1 MAVIGSTPTDPTPG
15 RALIVP
21 VAAGCAA
28 LLAVAVYVN
37 ALQNPFV
44 YDDFRLIVENPSILN
59 LWDLKSVIVR
69 DITRPLVNLSYAVD
83 TMIWGRIP
91 LGYHVTNLVLHA
103 INVMLVFWVALLAA
117 DDRRRQ
123 RDAVWTGGA
132 PQVIGFASAVVFA
145 VHPMMTEAVGYVTG
159 RSEVLFSFFFLLGL
173 LSGRRWML
181 GGGRRWWAAC
191 VASWIAGVLAKE
203 TAAMLPAVLLAYDW
217 FVLKGDPAERRRRF
231 LRLELPMLALALTAG
246 IARIAVLKLIEFPGR
261 PGADSRYAL
270 VEIEVLWRYLALFLV
285 PRGQSI
291 FHPVTL
297 IESVVSLRAVANIAA
312 LVGFLALA
320 WRLRRV
326 HGLVGFGLV
335 WFILLLLPP
344 AVLFTLGRG
353 EAMVERRAYLP
364 AAGLFLIVGY
374 SFGGL
379 WARAGR
385 QRMLAA
391 GAAGVFIASLGF
403 LTVMR
408 NVMWQNPVALT
419 REAARLAP
427 GQWLPR
433 VMVGEAFRQRGQCPD
448 AAEEYRAAIDMRPRE
463 EFPYTRLAGC
473 LVEMRELDQAEDVLR
488 DLRAINPMSQDASMG
503 LGVFALLDGRFA
515 DARTYLREAVDRDP
529 PRPRASLMLAFIDG
543 ALPSDETRR
552 VCEELRAVAGP
563 TMNVE
568 MCQSD
573 SPQVYRGPGSSPSR

>member
-15 RALIVP
+15 HAFIVP

-28 LLAVAVYVN
+28 LLAIAVYVN

-69 DITRPLVNLSYAVD
+69 DITRPLVNVSYAVD

-91 LGYHVTNLVLHA
+91 LGYHLTNLVLHA

-123 RDAVWTGGA
+123 ARDVPWTGGA
-132 PQVIGFASAVVFA
+132 PQVIGFASAAVFA

-159 RSEVLFSFFFLLGL
+159 RAEVLFSFFFLLGL

-217 FVLKGDPAERRRRF
+217 FVLDGDPAERRRRF
-231 LRLELPMLALALTAG
+231 LRLELPMLALALAAG

-270 VEIEVLWRYLALFLV
+270 VEIEVVWRYLALFLV

-297 IESVVSLRAVANIAA
+297 IDVVSLRAAANCAA
-312 LVGFLALA
+312 LAGFLAVA
-320 WRLRRV
+320 WRLRRR

-353 EAMVERRAYLP
+353 EAMVERRTYLP
-364 AAGLFLIVGY
+364 AAGLFLIVAY
-374 SFGGL
+374 SFGGV

-391 GAAGVFIASLGF
+391 ATAGVFIASLGF

-408 NVMWQNPVALT
+408 NVIWQNPVALT

-433 VMVGEAFRQRGQCPD
+433 VMVGEAFRQRGQCPN
-448 AAEEYRAAIDMRPRE
+448 AAEEYRVAIDIRPRE

-529 PRPRASLMLAFIDG
+529 PRPRASLLLAFIDG
-543 ALPSDETRR
+543 ALPSNETQR
-552 VCEELRAVAGP
+552 VCDELRAVAGP

-568 MCQSD
+568 KCQSD
-573 SPQVYRGPGSSPSR
+573 SHQVYRGPGSSSSR

>member
-1 MAVIGSTPTDPTPG
+1 MAVIGSTPTDHTPG
-15 RALIVP
+15 HAFIVP
-21 VAAGCAA
+21 VVAGCAA

-59 LWDLKSVIVR
+59 LRDLKSVIVR
-69 DITRPLVNLSYAVD
+69 DITRPLVNVSYAVD
-83 TMIWGRIP
+83 TMIWGRVP

-103 INVMLVFWVALLAA
+103 INVILVFWVALLAA

-123 RDAVWTGGA
+123 ARDLPWTSGA
-132 PQVIGFASAVVFA
+132 PHVIGFASAAVFA

-181 GGGRRWWAAC
+181 GGGRWWWAAC

-217 FVLKGDPAERRRRF
+217 FVLEGDATERRRRF

-246 IARIAVLKLIEFPGR
+246 LARIAVLKLIEFPG
-261 PGADSRYAL
+261 PGADARYAL
-270 VEIEVLWRYLALFLV
+270 VEIELLWRYLALFLV

-297 IESVVSLRAVANIAA
+297 IDLVSLRAAANIAA
-312 LVGFLALA
+312 LAGLLALA
-320 WRLRRV
+320 WRLRRA

-335 WFILLLLPP
+335 WFILLLVPP

-353 EAMVERRAYLP
+353 EAMVERRTYLP

-391 GAAGVFIASLGF
+391 LTAGVFIASLGF

-448 AAEEYRAAIDMRPRE
+448 AAAEYRVAIDMRPRE

-473 LVEMRELDQAEDVLR
+473 LIEMRQLDQAEGVLQ
-488 DLRAINPMSQDASMG
+488 DLRAVNPMSQDASMG
-503 LGVFALLDGRFA
+503 LGVLALLEGRFA

-529 PRPRASLMLAFIDG
+529 PRPRATLLLALMDG

-552 VCEELRAVAGP
+552 VCDELRAVAGP

-568 MCQSD
+568 MCQSN
-573 SPQVYRGPGSSPSR
+573 SHQVHSGPGSSPAR